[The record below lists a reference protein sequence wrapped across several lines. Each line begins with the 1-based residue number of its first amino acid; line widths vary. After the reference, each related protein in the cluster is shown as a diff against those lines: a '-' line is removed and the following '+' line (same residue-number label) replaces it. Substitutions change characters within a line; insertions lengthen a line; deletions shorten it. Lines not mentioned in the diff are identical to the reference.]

1 MATLQHPERRSLM
14 STATDDDSQQR
25 FALGLVFV
33 LIALIVAT
41 TIGAAVYHY
50 GLPGNDAD
58 AAGTASTAPAAPATG
73 VAVITETVVAVV
85 PEGASVRVEGGVVK
99 FYFATGSAD
108 IAPGAAEALAL
119 VLQGVQNGRKAVVS
133 GYHDTTGDPAR
144 NEELAKQRA
153 ITVRDVLVGLG
164 VPQDRVTLEKPAVA
178 VGGQGD
184 NAAARRVEVKL
195 VD

>member
-1 MATLQHPERRSLM
+1 M

-119 VLQGVQNGRKAVVS
+119 VLQGVQNGRKAVIS
-133 GYHDTTGDPAR
+133 GYHDTTGDPAK

>member
-1 MATLQHPERRSLM
+1 M
-14 STATDDDSQQR
+14 STPDDDSQQR

-33 LIALIVAT
+33 IIALIVAT

-50 GLPGNDAD
+50 GMPGRDAE

-119 VLQGVQNGRKAVVS
+119 VLQGVQNGRKAVIS
-133 GYHDTTGDPAR
+133 GYHDTTGDPAK

-164 VPQDRVTLEKPAVA
+164 VAEDKVTLEKPAVA
-178 VGGQGD
+178 AAGQGD
-184 NAAARRVEVKL
+184 DAAARRVEVKL

>member
-1 MATLQHPERRSLM
+1 M
-14 STATDDDSQQR
+14 STPDDDSQQR

-50 GLPGNDAD
+50 GMPGSASAD

-119 VLQGVQNGRKAVVS
+119 VLQGVQNGRKAVIS
-133 GYHDTTGDPAR
+133 GYHDTTGDPAK

-164 VPQDRVTLEKPAVA
+164 VAQDKVMLEKPAVA
-178 VGGQGD
+178 AAGQGD
-184 NAAARRVEVKL
+184 DAAARRVEVKL

>member
-1 MATLQHPERRSLM
+1 M
-14 STATDDDSQQR
+14 STPDDDSQQR

-50 GLPGNDAD
+50 GMPGSGNAD
-58 AAGTASTAPAAPATG
+58 AAGTASTAPAAPATS

-119 VLQGVQNGRKAVVS
+119 VLQGVQNGRKAVIS

-164 VPQDRVTLEKPAVA
+164 VAQEKVTLEKPAVA
-178 VGGQGD
+178 AAGQGD
-184 NAAARRVEVKL
+184 DAGARRVEVKL